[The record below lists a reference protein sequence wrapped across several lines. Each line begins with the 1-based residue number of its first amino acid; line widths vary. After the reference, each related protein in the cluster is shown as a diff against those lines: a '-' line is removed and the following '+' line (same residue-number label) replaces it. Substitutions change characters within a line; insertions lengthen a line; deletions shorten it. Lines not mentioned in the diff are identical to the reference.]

1 VPTDARPGDA
11 LAALLASLEDAVR
24 TGDRRRIK
32 EAVDNLG
39 RINIEVQC
47 TLPATPRK
55 ETPRSNRAGRG
66 PARPRP

>member
-1 VPTDARPGDA
+1 MPTDARPSDARTA
-11 LAALLASLEDAVR
+11 LAALEAAILS
-24 TGDRRRIK
+24 GDRRRIK

-55 ETPRSNRAGRG
+55 GTPRSNRAGRG
-66 PARPRP
+66 A